1 MFLCIVVTS
10 FFLSFKFKVFW
21 NFQKKRERQFSCAVE
36 WQELMRC
43 DFILTHENLDILGI
57 EVLSLGYCN
66 TIALKGITCAKKLTF
81 MLNLE
86 NSQL

>member
-1 MFLCIVVTS
+1 
-10 FFLSFKFKVFW
+10 
-21 NFQKKRERQFSCAVE
+21 
-36 WQELMRC
+36 MRC

>member
-1 MFLCIVVTS
+1 
-10 FFLSFKFKVFW
+10 
-21 NFQKKRERQFSCAVE
+21 
-36 WQELMRC
+36 MRC

-81 MLNLE
+81 MLNLGKLPTIRNNDIE
-86 NSQL
+86 HGSVLDSNIGNSSTSYFFCS